1 MIISHKHKYVF
12 VALPQTGSTAISLE
26 LRQNY
31 DGEKILFKHA
41 TYEDFLRMAT
51 PEEKGYFVFSCI
63 RNPLDYAVSQYFK
76 YVTDHKHKYTDPNRV
91 QRMKGI
97 VAQLYRQRFEFVR
110 REQPTFAEYF
120 VKYYRTPYSNWSSL
134 SHKDFDFIIRFE
146 HLQEDFA
153 EALRRIGLELVRPL
167 PHTNPTAKKSQ
178 DYIKYY
184 TSDIIA
190 HAKWV
195 FGPYMKQWNYEFP
208 SEWGNTIVE
217 PLNQLQFN
225 FLNIF
230 RMMYWKY
237 WRNRI

>member
-31 DGEKILFKHA
+31 AGEKILIKHA
-41 TYEDFLRMAT
+41 TYEDFLKVAT
-51 PEEKGYFVFSCI
+51 PEEKAYFVFSCI

-76 YVTDHKHKYTDPNRV
+76 YVTDHKHKYTDPKRAH
-91 QRMKGI
+91 RLRGI

-110 REQPTFAEYF
+110 QEQPTFAEYF
-120 VKYYRTPYSNWSSL
+120 KKYYRTPYSNWSSL

-146 HLQEDFA
+146 HIQDDFA
-153 EALRRIGLELVRPL
+153 EALRQIGLEPLRPL
-167 PHTNPTAKKSQ
+167 PHTNSTAKKNH
-178 DYIKYY
+178 DYLKYY
-184 TSDIIA
+184 TPDIIA

-208 SEWGNTIVE
+208 PEWGNTEVE

-225 FLNIF
+225 FLNVF
-230 RMMYWKY
+230 RTMYWKY
-237 WRNRI
+237 LRNKI